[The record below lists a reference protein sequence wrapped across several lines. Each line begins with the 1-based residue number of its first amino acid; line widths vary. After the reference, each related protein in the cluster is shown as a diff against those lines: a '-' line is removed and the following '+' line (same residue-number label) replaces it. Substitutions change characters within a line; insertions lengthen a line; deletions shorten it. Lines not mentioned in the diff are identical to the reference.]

1 MDWGAFCVWLCL
13 MLLAI
18 EVFWFQHSEVFVGEG
33 FDADFGF
40 ASVGWE
46 TVVDAV
52 VVDCFDAVIA

>member
-1 MDWGAFCVWLCL
+1 MWLCL

-40 ASVGWE
+40 APVGWE